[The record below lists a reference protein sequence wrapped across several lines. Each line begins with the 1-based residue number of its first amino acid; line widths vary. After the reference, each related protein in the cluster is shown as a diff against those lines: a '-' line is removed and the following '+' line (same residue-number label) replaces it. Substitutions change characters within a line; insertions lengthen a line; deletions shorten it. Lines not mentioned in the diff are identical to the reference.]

1 MDKALITCARGVMF
15 GLGWRQVGWQ
25 VVGVMM
31 RGGGV
36 VLQVHVGGIGEDGG
50 GFEGERWV

>member
-1 MDKALITCARGVMF
+1 MFWSEGEARDSGK
-15 GLGWRQVGWQ
+15 
-25 VVGVMM
+25 VMM

-50 GFEGERWV
+50 GF